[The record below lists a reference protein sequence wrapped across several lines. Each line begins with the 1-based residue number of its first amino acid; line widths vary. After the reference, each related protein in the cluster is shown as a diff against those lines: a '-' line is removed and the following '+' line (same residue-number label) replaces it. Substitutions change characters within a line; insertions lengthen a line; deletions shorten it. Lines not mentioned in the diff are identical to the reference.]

1 MVLFVLAYAIA
12 EVILLPAAS
21 ATVLAG
27 SVYGLALGSALV
39 VLGAS
44 LGAIAVFLLRS
55 LRKNRPNGRI
65 FPS

>member
-44 LGAIAVFLLRS
+44 LGAIAVFLLRDS
-55 LRKNRPNGRI
+55 
-65 FPS
+65 